1 MLLPYSLYVINTITG
16 KEIIESLWNITE
28 TCAFNTTCTPTKKDM
43 ARHEL
48 LKGPKAMVK
57 F

>member
-1 MLLPYSLYVINTITG
+1 M
-16 KEIIESLWNITE
+16 IESLWNITE